1 VVKYGVMTKHAVLCD
16 VLKREIASDKFRD
29 GLALPSESALV
40 RRFGVSRITVQRALR
55 DLEREGLIR
64 KIPRKGA
71 FVIPACDRNR
81 TIQIS
86 FPHGV
91 RKEDA
96 QYIRRAAEE
105 VAARC
110 GYSVSLVIKD
120 REINNIER

>member
-1 VVKYGVMTKHAVLCD
+1 VVKYGAMTKHAVLCD
-16 VLKREIASDKFRD
+16 VLKQEITSDKFRE

-40 RRFGVSRITVQRALR
+40 RRFGFSRITVQRALR

-91 RKEDA
+91 QKEDA
-96 QYIRRAAEE
+96 QCIRRVAEE

-110 GYSVSLVIKD
+110 GYSVSVVT
-120 REINNIER
+120 RGNEIVH